1 MKSKIYLALVLM
13 LAAGQ
18 TFAQCGTRYMDS
30 LFAVTVTSNVTYT
43 TANGVTLLLDV
54 YEPTGDT
61 EAQRPLIIMAH
72 GGSFIGGSKTED
84 NVVSQTCRAFAQRG
98 YVCAGIN
105 YRLAGSAFEMLDS
118 SNAKNVV
125 IRAISDGKAAV
136 RFFRKDAATTNTY
149 RINPNIIFA
158 GGNSAGAVLY
168 SHVAY
173 IDSIG
178 ELSPNLQ
185 TIINNNGGLEGNSGN
200 AGYSSKIQG
209 LINFAGGLNVPEL
222 VSPGNTP
229 SANFQ
234 GDQDATVPYGC
245 ANAVSGSVQVRLCG
259 LGAIQPL
266 LTQYNLTHVS
276 HVFVGDGHVPWQG
289 DAAKFQLIDTMTRN
303 FLYTLMCSGE
313 VGQPVGIHNL
323 NDIAA
328 SVRVYPNP
336 AKGIVSVSFGEAS
349 FATVNITD
357 AMGRVIEQKN
367 IDGNTVT
374 FNRGSLSAGMYF
386 VRAQQANGN
395 TVTKKLIFE

>member
-1 MKSKIYLALVLM
+1 MKSKIYLALALV

-43 TANGVTLLLDV
+43 TANGVTLMLDV

-61 EAQRPLIIMAH
+61 ASQRPLIIMAH
-72 GGSFIGGSKTED
+72 GGSFISGSKTED
-84 NVVSQTCRAFAQRG
+84 NVVPQTCRAFAARG

-105 YRLAGSAFEMLDS
+105 YRLGQVFEMLDS
-118 SNAKNVV
+118 TNAKNVV

-173 IDSIG
+173 IDSMG

-185 TIINNNGGLEGNSGN
+185 TIISNNGGLEGNSGN
-200 AGYSSKIQG
+200 DGYSSKIQA

-234 GDQDATVPYGC
+234 GDQDATVPYSC
-245 ANAVSGSVQVRLCG
+245 ANAVNGQVQVRLCG

-276 HVFVGDGHVPWQG
+276 HVFVGDGHCPWQG
-289 DAAKFQLIDTMTRN
+289 DAAKFELIDTTTRN
-303 FLYTLMCSGE
+303 FLYNLICSGE
-313 VGQPVGIHNL
+313 VGQPVGIHDL
-323 NDIAA
+323 SDVAA
-328 SVRVYPNP
+328 SVRVFPNP
-336 AKGIVSVSFGEAS
+336 AKGQVNVSFGEAT
-349 FATVNITD
+349 FATIQLTD
-357 AMGRVIEQKN
+357 AMGRVVEQKN
-367 IDGNTVT
+367 IEGNTVS
-374 FNRGSLSAGMYF
+374 FNRGALATGLYF